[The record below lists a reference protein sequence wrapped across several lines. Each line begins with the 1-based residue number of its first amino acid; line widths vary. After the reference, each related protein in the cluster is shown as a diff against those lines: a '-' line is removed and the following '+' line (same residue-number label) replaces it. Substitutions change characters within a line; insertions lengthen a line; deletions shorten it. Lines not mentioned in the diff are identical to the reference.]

1 MVKCKSHNCI
11 FLMIHDNI
19 MNQLQVSLILCNWGI
34 KALFYFLSIIFIT
47 SNKAI
52 ILVNFN
58 ISNQMFTF
66 NDKNQFSR
74 HYKKVNL
81 SRAVAIL

>member
-1 MVKCKSHNCI
+1 MVKCKPHNSI

-19 MNQLQVSLILCNWGI
+19 VNQLQVSLILCDWGI
-34 KALFYFLSIIFIT
+34 KAFSYFLSIVFIT
-47 SNKAI
+47 SNEAI

-81 SRAVAIL
+81 SRSVAIF